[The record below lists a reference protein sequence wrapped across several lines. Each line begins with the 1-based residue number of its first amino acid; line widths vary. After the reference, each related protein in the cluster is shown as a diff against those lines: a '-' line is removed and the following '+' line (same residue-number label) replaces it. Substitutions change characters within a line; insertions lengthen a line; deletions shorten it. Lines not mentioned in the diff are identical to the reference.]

1 MVTSIINGI
10 ETDKVSI
17 KDRSLNYGD
26 GVFETI
32 VVHGNKLHYW
42 KAHYERLQKGC
53 KVLGIKTP
61 IEVELLSDI
70 KKLDLREDA
79 AILKI
84 IVSRGAGGRGYL
96 ADKSIEPTVIISL
109 NKWPNFVNQY
119 QQQGIH
125 TRLCQHRLIINPA
138 LAGIKHLNR
147 IDQVIA
153 RNEWH
158 NNQIEEG
165 LMLDQDDYLV
175 EGTGTNLF
183 MKIED
188 QWFTAP
194 VSSCAV
200 AGVVRD
206 AVIDYLNKNNL
217 SLTERNLPQ
226 TELNSVKEMFVC
238 NSVWGIV
245 PVLSCEGHQ
254 FEIGGDTRRLQME
267 FEQEKEVVSYVI

>member
-10 ETDKVSI
+10 ETDKLSI

-32 VVHGNKLHYW
+32 AVHGKQMHYW
-42 KAHYERLQKGC
+42 KAHYERLHNGC
-53 KVLGIKTP
+53 KVLGIKSP
-61 IEVELLSDI
+61 LEAELLSEF
-70 KKLDLREDA
+70 KKLDLDNDSVV
-79 AILKI
+79 LKI

-96 ADKSIEPTVIISL
+96 ADETIEPTVIISV
-109 NKWPNFVNQY
+109 NKWPDFVTQY
-119 QQQGIH
+119 QQQGIR

-158 NNQIEEG
+158 NNHIQEG
-165 LMLDQDDYLV
+165 LMLDQDDCLV

-183 MKIED
+183 MKID
-188 QWFTAP
+188 NHWFTPP
-194 VSSCAV
+194 VSGCAV

-217 SLTERNLPQ
+217 SLTERKPLL
-226 TELNSVKEMFVC
+226 TELNSVTEMFVC

-245 PVLSCEGHQ
+245 PVTSCDDYQ
-254 FEIGGDTRRLQME
+254 FEIGDDTRQLQME
-267 FEQEKEVVSYVI
+267 FEREKEVVSYVV